1 MTIANN
7 TVVIN
12 EVGLRDGLQNQPTLV
27 STEGKAHLAGLLV
40 EAGVRHMEATSFVSP
55 KAVPQMADAAEL
67 IAALPCPDT
76 VEYSALIP
84 NEKGYQ
90 RAIEAGVRSVNVV
103 LSATDTMNR
112 KNIRMSLDDMRA
124 VTARVIAQAR
134 ADGVYVRGYVAVAFE
149 CPYEGPVSLD
159 TVLTL
164 TGEMFDRGADEVIIA
179 DTIGAAAPTAVH
191 DAFVALG
198 GRFDIARLSAHL
210 HDTRALALAN
220 SWAALQAGVRRFDSS
235 IGGLGGCPFAPG
247 AAGNTATEDL
257 VLMLEQCGYR
267 TGIDVP
273 RLLDAVNLAAELTGR
288 ELGGRMLPW
297 FFSRQRAAENGRERA
312 VRG

>member
-1 MTIANN
+1 MSAE

-12 EVGLRDGLQNQPTLV
+12 EVGLRDGLQNQPTPV
-27 STEGKAHLAGLLV
+27 PTEGKCRLAELLV
-40 EAGVRHMEATSFVSP
+40 DAGVRHMEATSFVSP
-55 KAVPQMADAAEL
+55 KAVPQMADAGEL
-67 IAALPCPDT
+67 IASLPRPDE
-76 VEYSALIP
+76 VEYAALIP
-84 NEKGYQ
+84 NEKGYE
-90 RAIEAGVRSVNVV
+90 RALEAGVRSVNVV

-112 KNIRMSLDDMRA
+112 KNIRMSLDETREVCKRIIARA
-124 VTARVIAQAR
+124 H
-134 ADGVYVRGYVAVAFE
+134 ADGVRAHGYVAVAFE
-149 CPYEGPVSLD
+149 CPYEGKVPLERVVD
-159 TVLTL
+159 L
-164 TGEMFDRGADEVIIA
+164 TGEMFDNGADEVIIA
-179 DTIGAAAPTAVH
+179 DTIGAAAPTAVYEG
-191 DAFVALG
+191 FTALAS
-198 GRFDIARLSAHL
+198 RFDVARLSAHL

-297 FFSRQRAAENGRERA
+297 FLTRNKACAGDTDARAQSG
-312 VRG
+312 

>member
-1 MTIANN
+1 MSGEA
-7 TVVIN
+7 VVIN
-12 EVGLRDGLQNQPTLV
+12 EVGLRDGLQNQSTQV
-27 STEGKAHLAGLLV
+27 STDGKRRLAELLAA
-40 EAGVRHMEATSFVSP
+40 AGIRHMEATSFVSP

-67 IAALPCPDT
+67 IACLPNPET

-84 NEKGYQ
+84 NEKGYE
-90 RAIEAGVRSVNVV
+90 RAIAAGVRSVNAV

-124 VTARVIAQAR
+124 VCRRIIAHAREDSI
-134 ADGVYVRGYVAVAFE
+134 YVRGYVAVAFE
-149 CPYEGPVSLD
+149 CPYEGPVPLD
-159 TVLTL
+159 KVIAL
-164 TGEMFDRGADEVIIA
+164 TGEMLDHGADEVIVA
-179 DTIGAAAPTAVH
+179 DTIGAANPNAVH
-191 DAFVALG
+191 EVFTALAA
-198 GRFDIARLSAHL
+198 RFDIKRLSAHF

-273 RLLDAVNLAAELTGR
+273 RLLDAVNLATELTGR

-297 FFSRQRAAENGRERA
+297 FLSQKKARVGDAHASAQSG
-312 VRG
+312 